1 MMRHT
6 APTRLCQ
13 IGDREV
19 RAVVSSSLPGRD
31 NLVVDVAGID
41 LSQYKRNPTVLWMHD
56 PLTPIAR
63 CIGAAAFRRRV
74 SLSRHYHRQDARG
87 SLSAGRLSLFFEQ
100 GGSAARSKQ
109 ITNDN
114 SEQQQQRNAP
124 EHQRRSPRLQRALR
138 DKE

>member
-1 MMRHT
+1 MKT
-6 APTRLCQ
+6 ATA
-13 IGDREV
+13 G
-19 RAVVSSSLPGRD
+19 GRSGSIF
-31 NLVVDVAGID
+31 ARGR
-41 LSQYKRNPTVLWMHD
+41 QFLW
-56 PLTPIAR
+56 AR
-63 CIGAAAFRRRV
+63 CIGAAAFRRGV